1 MEYDGASLSNG
12 VTHLFMEGRVITVAI
27 KLLLLS
33 AVTFILRAFSSIF
46 TVRWVRNTKIY
57 ETLNSSGGYWS
68 KSDTL

>member
-1 MEYDGASLSNG
+1 
-12 VTHLFMEGRVITVAI
+12 MEGRVITVAI